1 MSKDADDTTLQ
12 QLTLLPADSLASLI
26 VWPGSKR
33 AQGMTA
39 TSGQNIAALLPNSG
53 PLGYLVRMCL
63 ESEGL
68 FSMIFYLTWKIWRT
82 PQGRLIYRLAE
93 SEPGIDGTDFLS
105 LPTPTAGDSKE
116 RSYQYDQGN
125 HKKPRLTLVG
135 IARMYPTPTVDA
147 ANERKAKYA
156 QGGQS
161 LSYAVRMYPTPK
173 ARDYRTGDRPECKR
187 ARMKRTGTWHSPDLN
202 DVAAPGGRLNPTWVE
217 WLMGFPLGWSELD
230 ESESEHSEMP

>member
-1 MSKDADDTTLQ
+1 MSKTAESTTLR
-12 QLTLLPADSLASLI
+12 QLTLLPADSLASLT
-26 VWPGSKR
+26 VWPGSKE
-33 AQGMTA
+33 AQRMTA
-39 TSGQNIAALLPNSG
+39 TSGRNIAALLPNSDL
-53 PLGYLVRMCL
+53 LGSLLKMSL

-82 PQGRLIYRLAE
+82 PQRRLIYRLAE
-93 SEPGIDGTDFLS
+93 SAPCTSGTGFSS

-125 HKKPRLTLVG
+125 HEKPRLTLVG
-135 IARMYPTPTVDA
+135 IA
-147 ANERKAKYA
+147 
-156 QGGQS
+156 
-161 LSYAVRMYPTPK
+161 RMYPTPK
-173 ARDYRTGDRPECKR
+173 ARDYRTGDRPEHKR

-230 ESESEHSEMP
+230 ESELPPSGMP